1 MKRLFWVAVGVAATV
16 VVVRSGRVLI
26 DRYVPREAVAA
37 VDGAARTVSAVRTA
51 RSELRAGMAE
61 RERELRAALLGDL
74 DVDELRRQA
83 PAARAGLRAAWRGR
97 AADDESWNAAPAP
110 DEADDEDGYAF
121 F

>member
-1 MKRLFWVAVGVAATV
+1 MKRLVWVAVGVAATV
-16 VVVRSGRVLI
+16 VVVRAGRVLI

-97 AADDESWNAAPAP
+97 AADDESWNAAHAP
-110 DEADDEDGYAF
+110 DDSDEDGYAF

>member
-1 MKRLFWVAVGVAATV
+1 MKRLVWVAVGVAATV
-16 VVVRSGRVLI
+16 VVVRAGRVLI

-97 AADDESWNAAPAP
+97 SDDDERWDAAHTP
-110 DEADDEDGYAF
+110 DDSDEDGYAF